1 MGGILSGRNGWRQ
14 TVEGTAALRL
24 DINSLAAAVQQGPWQ
39 ATITWWEGKA
49 PVARARITLLLEA
62 SHGLAQIDFRA
73 AHPERR
79 RAEKVQNV
87 AVEASPC
94 RFGGKRWWWVCP
106 ATGKRSCL
114 LMLPKGGDRFL
125 SRAGWRLAYASQA
138 ETALGR
144 CHRRLRK
151 LRQRMGG
158 DTNALPTSPPP
169 PRPKWM
175 RQDTYARL
183 TDALELEQSHMEEL
197 CLIILPRS
205 LLGSNQWLPD

>member
-24 DINSLAAAVQQGPWQ
+24 DINSLAAAVRQGPWQ
-39 ATITWWEGKA
+39 ATITWWEGEA
-49 PVARARITLLLEA
+49 PVARARITLLLET

-73 AHPERR
+73 ARPERR
-79 RAEKVQNV
+79 MAEKVQNV

-125 SRAGWRLAYASQA
+125 SRAGASPTPARPKPRLAAA
-138 ETALGR
+138 TGA
-144 CHRRLRK
+144 
-151 LRQRMGG
+151 
-158 DTNALPTSPPP
+158 
-169 PRPKWM
+169 
-175 RQDTYARL
+175 
-183 TDALELEQSHMEEL
+183 
-197 CLIILPRS
+197 
-205 LLGSNQWLPD
+205 